1 MLMGLLALLLIVS
14 VPLFHG
20 DLRRLSTLDLRAI
33 WVLPVALGL
42 QVLVITIAPDLPRPF
57 TVGTHL
63 MTYLLAATFIWVNR
77 RVAGLTLLAVGA
89 ATNGVVIAL
98 NGGTLPASEA
108 ALRRA
113 GLPVELEV
121 FTNSAPLE
129 SPRLAFLGDV
139 FAIPAGVPFANVFSV
154 GEVFILA
161 GAAWLLHSTCR
172 RRGAH
177 EDISSEPV
185 VPA

>member
-20 DLRRLSTLDLRAI
+20 DLRRLSTLDLRAV

-77 RVAGLTLLAVGA
+77 RVAGLLS
-89 ATNGVVIAL
+89 
-98 NGGTLPASEA
+98 LPPK
-108 ALRRA
+108 LDH
-113 GLPVELEV
+113 
-121 FTNSAPLE
+121 
-129 SPRLAFLGDV
+129 RLAGIGVGQLQPEARERGHAEGFL
-139 FAIPAGVPFANVFSV
+139 
-154 GEVFILA
+154 
-161 GAAWLLHSTCR
+161 
-172 RRGAH
+172 
-177 EDISSEPV
+177 
-185 VPA
+185 